1 MNMKRKI
8 LTESQA
14 REWFAKFANELG
26 QKFDDVFGDMD
37 LSKSSQTF
45 MFKILD
51 DYMFIKFKNVSV
63 GYIIIPQLDMF
74 H

>member
-1 MNMKRKI
+1 MMKNRKI

-14 REWFAKFANELG
+14 REWFAKFKNELG
-26 QKFDDVFGDMD
+26 KGFDDIFGEMD
-37 LSKSSQTF
+37 LSKSSQNY
-45 MFKILD
+45 MFKIID
-51 DYMFIKFKNVSV
+51 DYMFIKIKHVIV

>member
-1 MNMKRKI
+1 MMKTRKI

-14 REWFAKFANELG
+14 REWFAKFKNDLG
-26 QKFDDVFGDMD
+26 KGFDEIYGDMD

-51 DYMFIKFKNVSV
+51 DYMFIKLKNVSV
-63 GYIIIPQLDMF
+63 GYIIITQLDMF

>member
-1 MNMKRKI
+1 MMKNRKI

-14 REWFAKFANELG
+14 RDWFAKFANELG
-26 QKFDDVFGDMD
+26 QKFDDVFGEMD
-37 LSKSSQTF
+37 LSKNSQNY
-45 MFKILD
+45 MFKIID
-51 DYMFIKFKNVSV
+51 DYMFIKVKNVTV